1 MNYSFF
7 KLNNIFLVNKYSYF
21 ITRFKKNNNIFHKK
35 NKNIKIYLNI
45 IFYNYFFIYLNK
57 LS

>member
-1 MNYSFF
+1 MYLF
-7 KLNNIFLVNKYSYF
+7 KILF
-21 ITRFKKNNNIFHKK
+21 ILLYLHDLKKNYIFHEK